1 MTQETQGRKKVSRQ
15 RALASHK
22 ALVIKVDLYAKL
34 GYLLEQSCRDDFAEP
49 ARFADDL
56 IKKISV
62 HIFTKYMGLSSKER
76 KPYLKQA
83 RVSSWHPYTDQPRP
97 SGGEKEAKKIKM
109 ATTLGAD
116 KKGSD
121 LTKQEKMTNAPVR
134 TAASEPGDTSQHTT
148 ETKKV
153 ELNKLCSNTVYIFN

>member
-1 MTQETQGRKKVSRQ
+1 MPRRIRRTCPLCGRP
-15 RALASHK
+15 
-22 ALVIKVDLYAKL
+22 DLKN
-34 GYLLEQSCRDDFAEP
+34 
-49 ARFADDL
+49 
-56 IKKISV
+56 ISTHFYQV
-62 HIFTKYMGLSSKER
+62 HGLSSKER

-83 RVSSWHPYTDQPRP
+83 RVSSLHPYTDQPWP

-121 LTKQEKMTNAPVR
+121 LTKQKEKMTTSPVR

-148 ETKKV
+148 ETKKI